1 MVKTTT
7 HRQGV
12 AMEMIFKFIG
22 SLLDFLDDAVPIVA
36 IFLYRLF
43 VLILLYTITQQLNEI
58 IGILNRG

>member
-1 MVKTTT
+1 
-7 HRQGV
+7 
-12 AMEMIFKFIG
+12 MEMIFKFIG